1 MYRSIISKSDPNSNS
16 STQKRDW
23 HLYFRH
29 ASQTRISKMPKG
41 QLKYAIQM
49 CHIKV
54 IIINEIVF
62 EPSVPLESS
71 SRSMNHKQHI
81 KDNQSD
87 LDTLML
93 VRFVSPCLNKFG
105 PSWPHTCVQAWPKD
119 DATNK
124 FNVTEAS
131 VQDWT
136 RWPLRTQYYQLPL
149 GFGESLFVAG
159 ACNRSWVKLQVA

>member
-1 MYRSIISKSDPNSNS
+1 
-16 STQKRDW
+16 
-23 HLYFRH
+23 
-29 ASQTRISKMPKG
+29 
-41 QLKYAIQM
+41 
-49 CHIKV
+49 
-54 IIINEIVF
+54 
-62 EPSVPLESS
+62 
-71 SRSMNHKQHI
+71 
-81 KDNQSD
+81 
-87 LDTLML
+87 ML

-149 GFGESLFVAG
+149 GFRESLFVAQDG
-159 ACNRSWVKLQVA
+159 VHVPFATVHRLFSHTAS